1 VNWRQ
6 APSTPPAWLL
16 HQPPR
21 LSNFHTVPRGKL
33 RPTLEDA
40 KALLRDDRE
49 FVRRLIQA
57 VRQELLNPR

>member
-1 VNWRQ
+1 M
-6 APSTPPAWLL
+6 
-16 HQPPR
+16 
-21 LSNFHTVPRGKL
+21 PRGKL